1 VALQVRNTTEAGIA
15 PRLETL
21 HGVEHI
27 VVPAVMMVE
36 GVHNGSSGAGYYS
49 PEVMREVDVAWNN
62 KPATYNHPDTLVD
75 NATTLEQHQLGI
87 LLNTQTGEDGRQKT
101 EVWFNKTLLQNK
113 DEALY
118 ARVMAGEQIEVS
130 TGYVV
135 EALMTPGTW
144 NSEEYAWSATRLVP
158 DHFAILPSTTGACS
172 VADGAGLCRNQASEK
187 TTQPVDNSI
196 SVPDDESLTEL
207 IDAVRNA
214 VYSTFP
220 DNHETG
226 DYVYCLDIFPK
237 SAIYRRAGQ
246 LHAVNWSKQDGRGI
260 VIDTASDKIVTRK
273 VSYNQA
279 ENMNK
284 AALIAAILAKN
295 SALGANSQELG
306 SLSEAALQNILTG
319 LNAAAPAVATP
330 EAKPTVV
337 DNAADLPKVVSPAL
351 LATINAAFA
360 AGNALRADLI
370 AKVKSLNSQ
379 VPDAVLNSLSNEQL
393 DAFAKAA
400 PAPAAPAS
408 APYLGLGFPQV
419 GGYFQAANVSAPAA
433 PAIPQGIDMSVGNF
447 LPAAK

>member
-1 VALQVRNTTEAGIA
+1 MALQVRNTTEAGIA

-21 HGVEHI
+21 HGVEHV

-113 DEALY
+113 DAALY
-118 ARVMAGEQIEVS
+118 SRVMAGEQIEVS

-187 TTQPVDNSI
+187 ITQPVDNSI

-246 LHAVNWSKQDGRGI
+246 LHAVNWSKQEGRGI

-306 SLSEAALQNILTG
+306 SLSETALQNILNG
-319 LNAAAPAVATP
+319 FGAPAPAAP

-370 AKVKSLNSQ
+370 AKVKSHNSN

-400 PAPAAPAS
+400 PAPAAPAP
-408 APYLGLGFPQV
+408 APYLGLGFPSV
-419 GGYFQAANVSAPAA
+419 GGYFQAANASAPTA